1 MLKTFVTG
9 SMCAAL
15 AFATESRFM
24 EKKTLT
30 LEGAKTAA
38 WAIAAEAHKNKV
50 GSVIAVVDDGGNVL
64 LVERLDGS
72 FAAGPEVAIGKART
86 AAKFRIPTRNFEDA
100 LRNGRTAVLAIPG
113 MTPVQGGVPIVVD
126 GQVIGAVG
134 VSGASTAAQDE
145 EFSRIGAAAA
155 VREVVRPVRAVE
167 KDRVDAA
174 FAKGTP
180 LIEVENYKIHASR
193 REGPGKVEVHTRDTD
208 IVHVLTGT
216 ATLVTGGL
224 MTNGKAIEDEEI
236 RGDVIEG
243 GDIRTITPG
252 DVIVIPSGVPHWFKE
267 VPGPLTYYVVK
278 VRSEEGGPR

>member
-1 MLKTFVTG
+1 MLKTFVTA
-9 SMCAAL
+9 SLFATL

-38 WAIAAEAHKNKV
+38 SAIAAEAHKNKV

-86 AAKFRIPTRNFEDA
+86 AAKFRIPTRNFEEA
-100 LRNGRTAVLAIPG
+100 LKNGRTAVLAIPG

-134 VSGASTAAQDE
+134 VSGAATAAQDE
-145 EFSRIGAAAA
+145 EFSKIGAAAA
-155 VREVVRPVRAVE
+155 VREVVRPVRAVD
-167 KDRVDAA
+167 KNQVDAA
-174 FAKGTP
+174 FAKGMP

-216 ATLVTGGL
+216 ATLVTGGR

-236 RGDVIEG
+236 RGDFIEG
-243 GDIRTITPG
+243 GATRTISPG
-252 DVIVIPSGVPHWFKE
+252 DVIVIPSGVPHWFRE